1 MVTLA
6 MLNLICLLYNLQISL
21 QNNCTF
27 SSDENYKSI
36 LYLKISIILFLNNFI
51 LYIDYPFWILVI
63 LRYSNRCSI
72 KLRYKFEIL
81 EDYGSNNISKRL
93 MRPEINLL
101 QLFKLFTVGSFCRE
115 TRSRSG
121 IERERIDPG
130 CVEDG
135 EAQRSWYKVRTTKKL
150 HCRAKSRSST

>member
-1 MVTLA
+1 MEAITYQKDWCGLR
-6 MLNLICLLYNLQISL
+6 
-21 QNNCTF
+21 
-27 SSDENYKSI
+27 SI
-36 LYLKISIILFLNNFI
+36 LLH
-51 LYIDYPFWILVI
+51 
-63 LRYSNRCSI
+63 
-72 KLRYKFEIL
+72 
-81 EDYGSNNISKRL
+81 
-93 MRPEINLL
+93 
-101 QLFKLFTVGSFCRE
+101 LFKLFTVGSFCRE